1 MKIFAA
7 ILVVV
12 SIIVAEASPSSLHS
26 YQQKQGELDSKWIKS
41 MLDKPRATH
50 DSHGK
55 RIFYMDGK
63 EDFFW
68 GWVFD
73 EEKFSRIA
81 KISNAHDSKNWKIAF
96 AIKERGWRG
105 KRCSIYVVRRF
116 SNSVFFDSRCQRPLY
131 SFSTVPLLSTNVLK
145 FLTSENLQF
154 PSSCSQTLSPIPLV
168 HKTQSVGEQLS
179 TTWHEV
185 SPRPREHK

>member
-41 MLDKPRATH
+41 MLEKPRVTH

-73 EEKFSRIA
+73 EEKFSSA
-81 KISNAHDSKNWKIAF
+81 ELSHEECKLKT
-96 AIKERGWRG
+96 
-105 KRCSIYVVRRF
+105 
-116 SNSVFFDSRCQRPLY
+116 L
-131 SFSTVPLLSTNVLK
+131 SFSTVSMTQADCEDLK
-145 FLTSENLQF
+145 CPRLEELENRI
-154 PSSCSQTLSPIPLV
+154 CD
-168 HKTQSVGEQLS
+168 KGERI
-179 TTWHEV
+179 E
-185 SPRPREHK
+185 RETMLNICC